1 LPNDGNRHTHVCGPA
16 HHWSGL
22 LLGGLSSR
30 SVDQPQILGEIM
42 FGLLNRKEMNAYLE
56 AQVKQMETER
66 WFLEN
71 EQDKLKAKIK
81 DLQERVSI
89 LEDRHLGGL
98 MTPKEVDEK
107 MQKRIEANRYARSQY
122 RKRKEKN
129 ASNRTPSI

>member
-1 LPNDGNRHTHVCGPA
+1 
-16 HHWSGL
+16 
-22 LLGGLSSR
+22 
-30 SVDQPQILGEIM
+30 M
-42 FGLLNRKEMNAYLE
+42 FGILTRKQTDAYIAE
-56 AQVKQMETER
+56 QIKQMEAER
-66 WFLEN
+66 WLLEN
-71 EQDKLKAKIK
+71 EQDKLKAKLK
-81 DLQERVSI
+81 DLQERVAI

>member
-1 LPNDGNRHTHVCGPA
+1 
-16 HHWSGL
+16 
-22 LLGGLSSR
+22 
-30 SVDQPQILGEIM
+30 M
-42 FGLLNRKEMNAYLE
+42 FGLLNRKEWNAYLAE
-56 AQVKQMETER
+56 QVKQMEAER
-66 WFLEN
+66 WALEN

-122 RKRKEKN
+122 RKRKKQN
-129 ASNRTPSI
+129 AS